1 MKRLIV
7 LSCMVLALAGCGR
20 VKEAPVRIPQPSDSL
35 YTAQAAMKIYGTE
48 PEQALAIVDSAQT
61 IGNVSAFRADFI
73 RALIY
78 ANSVERPQL
87 NKSIDL
93 CKKLLLHDSTQVV
106 NTPTFKNRN
115 NVLGVIMD
123 ACRKKSDDEHWLQY
137 AIERA
142 ELSRSHGMETE
153 ALRMEAEI
161 GAALTR
167 VGRRDEGLIKL
178 EQTIRALDQVGLS
191 VDRMDAGIV
200 ARKRRMLVLEE
211 AGRFQDM
218 ISDAQAIL
226 DKLADYNSHPSA
238 YAHDS
243 FRLTNESNM
252 GRYCTFYQA
261 QAWCFLARAYAQMT
275 PQDAVQA
282 GKYLYLYEASP
293 YGHTYG
299 GREMAA
305 PAWKAL
311 KQWDKLLAIDAE
323 IEQRL
328 GADTLTL
335 AYANI
340 LKDRADVAKARGQY
354 LRTASLMERYVRL
367 MEQRHEQHHLSEA
380 QEYAARYHA
389 MEQEQKIRQAQNES
403 ALKDGI
409 IAVIVAI
416 LLIITSFAI
425 HSVRQRH
432 AIGDKNRVLA
442 RMINE
447 LSEAK
452 AEQQLDASKPNKK
465 IFDLIDDTIRREKL
479 YTNVNLQRQDII
491 DRFDIGRHALN
502 DLFSAYADGQSFTAY
517 INSLRL
523 QEALHLIRK
532 EPDTPVSAIAEAV
545 GFTPSNFREQFKRE
559 FGMTPTEYRQNV

>member
-1 MKRLIV
+1 
-7 LSCMVLALAGCGR
+7 
-20 VKEAPVRIPQPSDSL
+20 
-35 YTAQAAMKIYGTE
+35 
-48 PEQALAIVDSAQT
+48 
-61 IGNVSAFRADFI
+61 
-73 RALIY
+73 
-78 ANSVERPQL
+78 
-87 NKSIDL
+87 
-93 CKKLLLHDSTQVV
+93 
-106 NTPTFKNRN
+106 
-115 NVLGVIMD
+115 
-123 ACRKKSDDEHWLQY
+123 
-137 AIERA
+137 
-142 ELSRSHGMETE
+142 METE

-167 VGRRDEGLIKL
+167 VGRRDEGLFKL
-178 EQTIRALDQVGLS
+178 EQTIRALDEVGLS

-200 ARKRRMLVLEE
+200 ARKRRIQVFEQN
-211 AGRFQDM
+211 GRYRDM
-218 ISDAQAIL
+218 IPDAQAII
-226 DKLADYNSHPSA
+226 DKLADYSRRPSE
-238 YAHDS
+238 YVHDS
-243 FRLTNESNM
+243 FRLRNASNM
-252 GRYCTFYQA
+252 GGYCAFYQA

-275 PQDAVQA
+275 PQDAILA

-293 YGHTYG
+293 YGHTFG

-311 KQWDKLLAIDAE
+311 KQWDKLLAVDAE
-323 IEQRL
+323 IERNL
-328 GADTLTL
+328 GTDTLAA
-335 AYANI
+335 AYAGI

-354 LRTASLMERYVRL
+354 RQSASLMERYVRL

-409 IAVIVAI
+409 IAVVVAI

-425 HSVRQRH
+425 HSVRQRR

-447 LSEAK
+447 QSNANETIQH
-452 AEQQLDASKPNKK
+452 AETPLPDKRL
-465 IFDLIDDTIRREKL
+465 FDLIDGAIRREKL

-491 DRFDIGRHALN
+491 DRFDISRHSLN
-502 DLFSAYADGQSFTAY
+502 DLFSAYADGQSFTSY
-517 INSLRL
+517 INNLRL

-545 GFTPSNFREQFKRE
+545 GFTPANFREQFKRE